1 MRRARLTVL
10 ALIAALVTAACAAP
24 SGGGDSRGASATP
37 AGPKRIVIVI
47 RGEPTSLSRD
57 IAGLSQT
64 GSVTGADEVSM
75 LVSVSLADIVGGTSI
90 AGLIL
95 GEVAPSTENGL
106 WKVFP
111 DGQMETTWKVRPG
124 ATWHDGAPVTA
135 EDFVFA
141 TQIGQNPEVATVR
154 HAAFR
159 SLAGAEAPDAST
171 IVLRWTRPYIE
182 ADSWFGA
189 LEPQPRHLLAKAMDE
204 DPGSFAQHPLFK
216 TEFVGSGPF
225 KLKEWVPGSH
235 LKVAAY
241 DGYFLGR
248 PKLDEI
254 EVRFILDPN
263 VILGNL
269 LAGAVDVSF
278 GRGVSLEQG
287 FQVRDQWR
295 DGRVEFESSYS
306 WIVLYPQF
314 LTPNPAVIANLQFRR
329 ALLHILDRQELADTL
344 YQGMVEVPH
353 SIIGPGHQIYQ
364 DVQPVVMHYAFD
376 PRRGAQMIEGLGYA
390 QRADGFYYD
399 ATGTKLELPLRT
411 TGGDAMQGGLMFATA
426 DRWKRA
432 GVDTDPDVLPLQA
445 SQDREFRA
453 NLPGFQVVTANT
465 EFRVA
470 NLGRYTSTEASLPEN
485 RYAGSNRGRYMNAE
499 MDGLIARYAVA
510 IPQAER
516 LELARSIVR
525 LLSED
530 LPDMPLAYNKRPT
543 FIAKRLVNVSADML
557 TRNAFQWDMNR

>member
-1 MRRARLTVL
+1 MSRKVLSLLTLMV
-10 ALIAALVTAACAAP
+10 ALVTAACAAP
-24 SGGGDSRGASATP
+24 SGGGADRTASP
-37 AGPKRIVIVI
+37 AASGPKRIVIVI

-57 IAGLSQT
+57 VAGLSQT

-95 GEVAPSTENGL
+95 GEVAPTTENGL

-111 DGQMETTWKVRPG
+111 DGQMETTWKLRQG
-124 ATWHDGAPVTA
+124 ARWHDGAPVTA

-154 HAAFR
+154 HAAYR
-159 SLAGAEAPDAST
+159 SLVGAEAPDAST
-171 IVLRWTRPYIE
+171 IVLRWHRPYIE

-189 LEPQPRHLLAKAMDE
+189 IEPQPRHLLAKAMED
-204 DPGSFAQHPLFK
+204 DPGSFAQHPLF
-216 TEFVGSGPF
+216 TSQFVGSGPF

-241 DGYFLGR
+241 DDYFLGR

-254 EVRFILDPN
+254 EVKFILDPN

-269 LAGAVDVSF
+269 LAGVVDVSF

-295 DGRVEFESSYS
+295 DGRVEFEGSYS
-306 WIVLYPQF
+306 WIVLYPQL
-314 LTPNPAVIANLQFRR
+314 LTPNPAVIGNLQFRR

-344 YQGMVEVPH
+344 YQGLVEVPH
-353 SIIGPGHQIYQ
+353 SIVGPGHQIYQ
-364 DVQPVVMHYAFD
+364 EVQPVVTRYEYD
-376 PRRGAQMIEGLGYA
+376 PRRGAQMIEGVGYA
-390 QRADGFYYD
+390 RRADGFYHD
-399 ATGTKLELPLRT
+399 ASGTKLEVSLRT
-411 TGGDAMQGGLMFATA
+411 TAGDPAQGGLMFATA

-445 SQDREFRA
+445 SQDREFRS

-470 NLGRYTSTEASLPEN
+470 NLGRYTSAEASLPEN
-485 RYAGSNRGRYMNAE
+485 RYAGSNRGRYMNPE
-499 MDGLIARYAVA
+499 MDGLIVRYAVT

-516 LELARSIVR
+516 LELARAIVR

-543 FIAKRLVNVSADML
+543 FIAKKLVNVSADQL
-557 TRNAFQWDMNR
+557 TRNAYQWDMNR